1 MDVIKNLEDFIN
13 AQSLKV
19 RQRVRNK
26 AIKKAETNLIY
37 NGTKQEDLSL
47 EDWENVVAEEE
58 KAIWESY
65 KKYPLWAF
73 MKNIFFGSSSERP
86 SLDHHLKDFL
96 CFIILKIFF

>member
-37 NGTKQEDLSL
+37 SGTKQEDLSP
-47 EDWENVVAEEE
+47 EEWEHIVAEEE

-65 KKYPLWAF
+65 KKYPLWAL
-73 MKNIFFGSSSERP
+73 IAFGFWLP
-86 SLDHHLKDFL
+86 
-96 CFIILKIFF
+96 